1 MIEALLMTML
11 VTTPALADKTNSDEL
26 ICLADNIYHE
36 ARNQSLAGQLAVAL
50 VTRNRVLDNRYPNTY
65 CEVVNQGPTRLSW
78 KGNGK
83 SFPIKNRCQ
92 FSWYCDGKA
101 DTINNKEIYD
111 KAKKIAKYV
120 ISNNSF
126 DITEGST
133 HYHAYYITPEWAK
146 TKTKIAKIEDH
157 IFYRWE
163 K

>member
-1 MIEALLMTML
+1 MIKALLMTML
-11 VTTPALADKTNSDEL
+11 VVTPALADETNSDEL
-26 ICLADNIYHE
+26 ICLANNIYHE
-36 ARNQSLAGQLAVAL
+36 ARNQSVAGQLAVAL

-65 CEVVNQGPTRLSW
+65 CEVVHQGPTRLSW

-101 DTINNKEIYD
+101 DTINNKKVYD
-111 KAKKIAKYV
+111 KAKKIANYV
-120 ISNNSF
+120 ISVNSF

-133 HYHAYYITPEWAK
+133 HYHAHYITPEWAK